1 VRSKSAIQNSFDL
14 RLQVLHFSSGFLV
27 KCNTSEDIKEQ
38 VAYKNKNSEEISKI
52 DKQGVEGDKVLRIF
66 VNNEISKLS

>member
-1 VRSKSAIQNSFDL
+1 
-14 RLQVLHFSSGFLV
+14 VLHFSSGFLV
-27 KCNTSEDIKEQ
+27 KCNTSEQ